1 MRARSKLLAAGLLA
15 VATGNA
21 SAQTAGTVE
30 VSALGVWHNKTT
42 TLDGLS
48 GVGAGA
54 RFGIWLPMHF
64 ELEGQMDVTS
74 LRQSISGTSLQLV
87 HAAGSLVYN
96 IPVGTGSTYLRGG
109 YGKLR
114 PNCAI
119 GVAPY
124 CYSHGAVIVAA
135 GFRAPLTAT
144 VQLRAEG
151 MIRNRSAYQY
161 TSFGASAGLTF
172 LTSSGG
178 RSSAGSGPDA
188 DGDGISNRRDRC
200 PDTPRGALTDG
211 RGCPSDFDGDGVFDG
226 IDRCPTTPKG
236 TSVDP
241 VGCPAKKP
249 D

>member
-1 MRARSKLLAAGLLA
+1 
-15 VATGNA
+15 
-21 SAQTAGTVE
+21 
-30 VSALGVWHNKTT
+30 
-42 TLDGLS
+42 
-48 GVGAGA
+48 
-54 RFGIWLPMHF
+54 
-64 ELEGQMDVTS
+64 MDVTS
-74 LRQSISGTSLQLV
+74 LRQSVSGTSLRLV

-96 IPVGTGSTYLRGG
+96 IPVGAGSIYLRGG

-124 CYSHGAVIVAA
+124 CNAHGAIIVAA
-135 GFRAPLTAT
+135 GFRSPVARAL
-144 VQLRAEG
+144 QLRAEG

-161 TSFGASAGLTF
+161 TSFGTSVGLTF

-178 RSSAGSGPDA
+178 RSSRGSGPDA
-188 DGDGISNRRDRC
+188 DGDGVSNRRDRC
-200 PDTPRGALTDG
+200 ADTPKGALTDG
-211 RGCPSDFDGDGVFDG
+211 RGCPSDFDGDGVFNG

-241 VGCPAKKP
+241 IGCPVQKP